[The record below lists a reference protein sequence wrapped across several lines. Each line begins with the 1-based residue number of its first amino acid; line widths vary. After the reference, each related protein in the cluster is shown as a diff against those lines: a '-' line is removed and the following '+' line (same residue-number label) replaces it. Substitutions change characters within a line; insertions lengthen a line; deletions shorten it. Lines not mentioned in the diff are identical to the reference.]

1 MGRYSFSHSYL
12 VPTKYRLMLLRDK
25 TLLVPMGTFTKQLVS
40 TVVTLSTVLSSVG
53 LGAFAVPSIASAATL
68 MNGDLIKASGPAVYY
83 YSNGRRYVFPNE
95 STYRSWFADFSG
107 VRTITD
113 SELAAIMIGG
123 NVTMRP
129 GTSLVKI
136 TTDPRVYAVTRGG
149 MLHWV
154 ESEQIA
160 LALFGSN
167 WARRVVDVP
176 DQLFVNYSIG
186 SSVSTAVHP
195 DGSLVSYSGSSDRYV
210 VVNGMRRRV
219 TDAGFSANMFQA
231 THVIPTTINY
241 SNGADVVAR
250 EAGLADA
257 VVTSGTPTT
266 PVSGSLTVSLA
277 SDTAPSK
284 VLPSNAQNVAFTKVN
299 LMAGSSGATITSMRF
314 RRVGVGRASDFSN
327 VYLYKADGTR
337 LTSGRTISSTDNV
350 VTFSGLNLTLGAGAT
365 QAVYVSA
372 DLDSSSIAT
381 NGTGGQHLFELADMS
396 SVTLSGTGS
405 VAGNFP
411 IRGNAMT
418 VGNATVA
425 SVAVTKV
432 NDPANPR
439 VGAQDAEIAN
449 FKLALLGNANVE
461 VRRITLYQTGN
472 ISNSDLTNLR
482 LFQGSDQVASTPSV
496 SSDGKIVL
504 NFVTP
509 FPIPNGQQRSFTLRA
524 NIAGRSDRTIRIYAE
539 YASDVHAVDLTHGV
553 GAAVGITGYDGDGT
567 GTNEASFSTV
577 EGGQFTITY
586 NGPATSNIA
595 KGQNDVVFYKFAI
608 TSGSNDV
615 EIRRFNFSVTSTGAA
630 DVTDT
635 YLRDI
640 KIKDADT
647 GESVMSPV
655 TCTSSCRSKIFS
667 SGSVSVLVR
676 AGQTR
681 NFVITADTSSA
692 SQLDGSTYTFA
703 LGNGSATAGAIFGS
717 TDLRVVD
724 SGEFLATSIPSPNT
738 TVTGNTMTVQ
748 APTLNV
754 TLAGTPSSGVAVKN
768 QADIRSVAFTLT
780 AGSQN
785 AIRVTSLK
793 TTGMGNIG
801 AGYVIGALASV
812 VNSCGLFDGETQ
824 VGSRQSPGSSS
835 GEMTFSGLNLNVAR
849 GSSKTLEVRCT
860 ADSTIAQTAGD
871 TFAVGIDEAADI
883 SAQDEEGNSVTP
895 TLATTVSANAGATPT
910 ITQTVKSGG
919 TLSIAAG
926 SHPSATILITDN
938 QPWKVLAVYNANALH
953 EDVKIENIAVTSTGY
968 AANVSE
974 VHVGQSSDAKCETG
988 VVSRGHRSLGSGT
1001 DQVAE
1006 VDLSSNPIMVPK
1018 GSSTYICL
1026 MARLAQLVP
1035 SSTNADVTQ
1044 APRSGNTVRLGIPT
1058 GAVTVGGSPSS
1069 IYTSALYSTNK
1080 LAVSAIGQ
1088 ASGERVYQ
1096 TSSALNGNT
1105 FVVRKAKPVIT
1116 RTQGLSTTLSA
1127 GEKTLYSAQIGAQG
1141 GSVAVKQLVFKV
1153 TAATTSNMTLSNFRL
1168 SRGGSDVNLS
1178 DIAIQDTYGTDLETT
1193 SVRVWETTT
1202 STFHVIVRFTNEEV
1216 VSGSGATYALRATV
1230 GGLNSTTGDS
1240 ITTSLLQADSLSN
1253 VTGYLVTG
1261 TSQLTAGSIG
1271 AGVVGLETTGNISTT
1286 SDIAGRAMLWSDLSE
1301 VPHSSSA
1308 TASQSRDWT
1317 DEYLVDTIS
1326 GSQVLN
1332 K

>member
-1 MGRYSFSHSYL
+1 MG
-12 VPTKYRLMLLRDK
+12 K
-25 TLLVPMGTFTKQLVS
+25 FTKQLVS

-53 LGAFAVPSIASAATL
+53 LGAFAVPSMASAATL

-83 YSNGRRYVFPNE
+83 YSNGRRFVFPNE
-95 STYRSWFADFSG
+95 ATYRSWFADFSG

-149 MLHWV
+149 VLHWV

-160 LALFGSN
+160 IALYGSN

-210 VVNGMRRRV
+210 VVNGMRRRI

-250 EAGLADA
+250 EAELADA
-257 VVTSGTPTT
+257 VVTSGSPTT

-277 SDTAPSK
+277 SDTSPSM
-284 VLPSNAQNVAFTKVN
+284 VLPKNAQNVMFTKVN
-299 LMAGSSGATITSMRF
+299 LMAGSSGATVSSMRF
-314 RRVGVGRASDFSN
+314 RRVGVGSTSDFSN

-337 LTSGRTISSTDNV
+337 LTSGRTISSTDNS

-365 QAVYVSA
+365 QAVYLSA
-372 DLDSSSIAT
+372 DLSSPSS
-381 NGTGGQHLFELADMS
+381 TGGQHLFELADMS

-418 VGNATVA
+418 VGTA
-425 SVAVTKV
+425 SVATVTV
-432 NDPANPR
+432 QDGSEPADPR
-439 VGAQDAEIAN
+439 TGTQDAELAN
-449 FKLALLGNANVE
+449 FRLALSDTNADVE
-461 VRRITLYQTGN
+461 VRRVTLYQTGT
-472 ISNSDLTNLR
+472 ISNSDLGNLR
-482 LFQGSDQVASTPSV
+482 LFQGADQVATASSIG
-496 SSDGKIVL
+496 SDGKIVL
-504 NFVTP
+504 NFTTP
-509 FPIPNGQQRSFTLRA
+509 FVIPNGQTRTFNLRGSV
-524 NIAGRSDRTIRIYAE
+524 AGRSDRTIRIYTE
-539 YASDVHAVDLTHGV
+539 YTSDVYAVDRTYNV
-553 GAAVGITGYDGDGT
+553 GAALNIDAYDGGSSAGT
-567 GTNEASFSTV
+567 EASYSTV
-577 EGGQFTITY
+577 QGGQFTITY
-586 NGPATSNIA
+586 NGPATANVA
-595 KGQNDVVFYKFAI
+595 KSQNDVVFYKFAI

-615 EIRRFNFSVTSTGAA
+615 EIRKFNFAVTSTGVGLNSSA
-630 DVTDT
+630 DGSGTE

-647 GESVMSPV
+647 GETVVSPV
-655 TCTSSCRSKIFS
+655 SCTSGCTNGYKAFN
-667 SGSVSVLVR
+667 SGSISVLVR

-681 NFVITADTSSA
+681 NFVITADTSS
-692 SQLDGSTYTFA
+692 SITGTPTYVFA
-703 LGNGSATAGAIFGS
+703 LGGATSNAIFGS

-724 SGEFLATSIPSPNT
+724 SGEFLTTGIAPST

-748 APTLNV
+748 PASFNV

-768 QADIRSVAFTLT
+768 QADIRSAAFTIN

-785 AIRVTSLK
+785 AIRVSSFK
-793 TTGMGNIG
+793 VTGKGDVTG
-801 AGYVIGALASV
+801 SFLAADLDQV

-824 VGSRQSPGSSS
+824 VGSRQSPNATTGA
-835 GEMTFSGLNLNVAR
+835 MTFSGLSLTVPR
-849 GSSKTLEVRCT
+849 GSGKTLEVRCT
-860 ADSTIAQTAGD
+860 ADSSVTQTGGD
-871 TFAVGIDEAADI
+871 KFSVGIADLEADI
-883 SAQDEEGNSVTP
+883 TAQDEEGNTVTH
-895 TLATTVSANAGATPT
+895 AAGSLNTTPT
-910 ITQTVKSGG
+910 ISQTVRASGSL
-919 TLSIAAG
+919 TIA
-926 SHPSATILITDN
+926 SNNQRPSTILIADN
-938 QPWKVLAVYNANALH
+938 ETWQTLSRYRADALY
-953 EDVKIENIAVTSTGY
+953 EDVTIDYMGVSSTGPS
-968 AANVSE
+968 ASVRDVAIV
-974 VHVGQSSDAKCETG
+974 QSADADCASYT
-988 VVSRGHRSLGSGT
+988 VRGTKSLNSGSNQT
-1001 DQVAE
+1001 DE
-1006 VDLSSNPIMVPK
+1006 VDLSSNPIVVAK
-1018 GSSTYICL
+1018 GSTSYICL
-1026 MARLAQLVP
+1026 MARLASTVP
-1035 SSTNADVTQ
+1035 SSTNADVSI
-1044 APRSGNTVRLGIPT
+1044 APRSGNTIALGIPS
-1058 GAVTVGGSPSS
+1058 GALTVGGAAST
-1069 IYTSALYSTNK
+1069 IFTSALYTGNV
-1080 LAVSAIGQ
+1080 AVRATGS

-1096 TSSALNGNT
+1096 STATLDGNT
-1105 FVVRKAKPVIT
+1105 FVIRKAKPVVT

-1193 SVRVWETTT
+1193 SVPVWETTT